1 MQPENQDPM
10 VAGAILE
17 GVADQMPKFTPEQMA
32 WVLAAISTV
41 HVTMRGEQTNPGL
54 SAAVSMFAEICITKA
69 GSGEE
74 PILSVMHRK
83 AEEILKRSNEDVQTR
98 IRRAMIRLAKM
109 RRAGEIPSQGRGP
122 APVQPTERG

>member
-41 HVTMRGEQTNPGL
+41 HVSLRGEQTNPGL
-54 SAAVSMFAEICITKA
+54 SAAVRSFAEICIAKA

-74 PILSVMHRK
+74 PGVSVIHRK
-83 AEEILKRSNEDVQTR
+83 AAEILAKSNEGIQPR
-98 IRRAMIRLAKM
+98 IRRAMIRLVKM
-109 RRAGEIPSQGRGP
+109 GRAG
-122 APVQPTERG
+122 